1 MSQAEELRHQAS
13 SSSHEVDQDQE
24 EEGQLGNQ
32 MEEVSNKTLLRLL
45 SIIWSVDYITLSTTE
60 METRTYDRCDLTHL
74 VHSATATGL

>member
-24 EEGQLGNQ
+24 EEGQLGDQ

-45 SIIWSVDYITLSTTE
+45 SNLKKLFSKHMVTLQI
-60 METRTYDRCDLTHL
+60 MIF
-74 VHSATATGL
+74 